1 MKISTLWSQIQSI
14 YDNFEFSSKLMVNDL
29 MIISKDN
36 YYICY
41 LEWHTPECGKEK
53 FALRLEK
60 DFSITEMESKYK
72 AFIEYNDSEGEA
84 NKYEDELPEKWS
96 NLIKPV
102 LRNFQLESILEN
114 K

>member
-1 MKISTLWSQIQSI
+1 MLISTLWNQVQNI
-14 YDNFEFSSKLMVNDL
+14 YEKFEFNSRLMVNDL
-29 MIISKDN
+29 MIVSKDN

-41 LEWHTPECGKEK
+41 IEWYTSGEWGKQK

-60 DFSITEMESKYK
+60 DFSISQMEPIYK
-72 AFIEYNDSEGEA
+72 AFIEYND
-84 NKYEDELPEKWS
+84 NDVHRFEDELPEKWS

-102 LRNFQLESILEN
+102 FRDFLLESILES

>member
-1 MKISTLWSQIQSI
+1 MKISTLWYQVQDI
-14 YDNFEFSSKLMVNDL
+14 YNKFEFSSKLMVNDL
-29 MIISKDN
+29 MIISTDN

-41 LEWHTPECGKEK
+41 FEWFTSGEWGKQK

-60 DFSITEMESKYK
+60 DFSVTQMESKYK
-72 AFIEYNDSEGEA
+72 AFIEYND
-84 NKYEDELPEKWS
+84 NDVHRFEDELPEKWA

-102 LRNFQLESILEN
+102 FRDFLLESILES

>member
-1 MKISTLWSQIQSI
+1 MKISTLWYQVQDI
-14 YDNFEFSSKLMVNDL
+14 YNKFEFSSKLMVNDL

-41 LEWHTPECGKEK
+41 FEWFTSSEWGKQK

-60 DFSITEMESKYK
+60 DFSVTQMESKYK
-72 AFIEYNDSEGEA
+72 AFIEYND
-84 NKYEDELPEKWS
+84 NDVHRFEDELPEKWTS
-96 NLIKPV
+96 LIKPV
-102 LRNFQLESILEN
+102 FRDFLLKSILES

>member
-41 LEWHTPECGKEK
+41 FEWYTPEWGKEK

-72 AFIEYNDSEGEA
+72 AFIEYND
-84 NKYEDELPEKWS
+84 NDVHRFDDELPEKWS

>member
-1 MKISTLWSQIQSI
+1 MRISTLWHQVQNI
-14 YDNFEFSSKLMVNDL
+14 YEKFEFSSKLMINDL

-41 LEWHTPECGKEK
+41 FEWFTPGEWGKQK

-60 DFSITEMESKYK
+60 DFSMSQMESIYK
-72 AFIEYNDSEGEA
+72 AFIEYND
-84 NKYEDELPEKWS
+84 NDVHRFEDELPEKWTS
-96 NLIKPV
+96 LIKPV
-102 LRNFQLESILEN
+102 FRDFLLDSILES

>member
-1 MKISTLWSQIQSI
+1 MKVSTLWSQIQSI
-14 YDNFEFSSKLMVNDL
+14 YDKFEFSGKLMVNDL

-41 LEWHTPECGKEK
+41 FEWYTPGECGKEK

-60 DFSITEMESKYK
+60 DFSMSQMESKYM
-72 AFIEYNDSEGEA
+72 AFIEYND
-84 NKYEDELPEKWS
+84 NDVHRFDDELPEKWS

>member
-14 YDNFEFSSKLMVNDL
+14 YDKFEFSSKLMVNDL
-29 MIISKDN
+29 MIISTDN
-36 YYICY
+36 YYLCY
-41 LEWHTPECGKEK
+41 FEWYTPKELGKEK

-72 AFIEYNDSEGEA
+72 AIIEYKDSEIERF
-84 NKYEDELPEKWS
+84 EDELPEYWS
-96 NLIKPV
+96 NLIKPI
-102 LRNFQLESILEN
+102 LRNFQLEVILDN